1 MCKAP
6 GTRLMG
12 GECELEG
19 EFDADGRRDVIIST
33 SRRTDIPAFYAQ
45 WFMNRIR
52 QGSCVVINP
61 FNSSQRYCIDMTM
74 EV

>member
-1 MCKAP
+1 
-6 GTRLMG
+6 MG

-52 QGSCVVINP
+52 QGFCVVINP